1 MRVRLVRRPGQHG
14 TREYVEQYG
23 DRLVCVRYRY
33 DAAAGRRY
41 KTIEIIV
48 DEAPWA
54 PPAAADAEPK
64 ADTGTATPAPP
75 PLRPDTLVGVRGRQG
90 DLRLRGAGGVWR
102 WDLQLWLLPY
112 ERAERLGLA
121 DSVLGTVEGYNKP
134 LTPLP

>member
-14 TREYVEQYG
+14 TREYIEQYG
-23 DRLVCVRYRY
+23 DRLICVRYRY

-54 PPAAADAEPK
+54 PL
-64 ADTGTATPAPP
+64 ATPGAAIQPAEAPQRP
-75 PLRPDTLVGVRGRQG
+75 EPRQLRPNTLVGVKGRQG
-90 DLRLRGAGGVWR
+90 DQRLRQAGGVWR
-102 WDLQLWLLPY
+102 WDMQLWLLTY
-112 ERAERLGLA
+112 EQATRLGLA
-121 DSVLGTVEGYNKP
+121 DRIVGMADGYNKP